1 MSETQKNTSTTVERI
16 IAKIDNDFNPDNS
29 DWIPRVGAWC
39 IDAMS
44 QIDCLRTKRKKKKL
58 TVKDRIAYSDV
69 ELDTSNMK
77 VYDENCCEVKE
88 AENCDCGGVNGC
100 GCGSSSSSDESS
112 EDEDESPF
120 TGEST
125 SEASTSNTKEFT
137 PDTIDRVNTS
147 NKQLYS
153 SYAETVNDKTPYRWN
168 VYNNASS
175 SCSQGEHNYCVVDC
189 DKLELNWDAKYIYV
203 ETEQVETKCSEQ
215 FGCEL
220 PVIPNNGL
228 LIEALA
234 YYCVYKMLCRGYK
247 HPVFN
252 LQASQYGTNP
262 YYIWTQLKNE
272 AKRSVRSG
280 NVDDASKL
288 FRSAFFI
295 QTFDPR

>member
-1 MSETQKNTSTTVERI
+1 MSETQKTTSTTVDRI

-44 QIDCLRTKRKKKKL
+44 QLDCLRTKRKKKKVK
-58 TVKDRIAYSDV
+58 VKDRIAYSEC
-69 ELDTSNMK
+69 ELDTDNMK

-88 AENCDCGGVNGC
+88 AENCDCKGSC
-100 GCGSSSSSDESS
+100 GCGGSYS
-112 EDEDESPF
+112 EDDEDDETNNSSF
-120 TGEST
+120 TGSLV
-125 SEASTSNTKEFT
+125 SEANNSNIREFT
-137 PDTIDRVNTS
+137 PDTIDRINTGF
-147 NKQLYS
+147 KQAPNRM
-153 SYAETVNDKTPYRWN
+153 YAETVNDKTPYRWN
-168 VYNNASS
+168 IH
-175 SCSQGEHNYCVVDC
+175 SQYLSDGCQCEHNYCVIDC
-189 DKLELNWDAKYIYV
+189 DKLELNWDAKYIYI
-203 ETEQVETKCSEQ
+203 ESDQVETKCSSQ
-215 FGCEL
+215 FGCDV

-262 YYIWTQLKNE
+262 YYIWTQLKDE
-272 AKRSVRSG
+272 AKRSVNSG

-288 FRSAFFI
+288 FRSTFFI